1 MEVIHMQIT
10 KISDLPMKN
19 TGTERKH
26 FSPEE
31 LQREY
36 DYIKS
41 VKIIQKMLDKHLITQ
56 EQFNKIDR
64 LNRKSFSP
72 LYSRLMP

>member
-1 MEVIHMQIT
+1 MQIK
-10 KISDLPMKN
+10 KISDMPMIN
-19 TGTERKH
+19 IIPNREPL
-26 FSPEE
+26 SPEE

-41 VKIIQKMLDKHLITQ
+41 VKIIQKMLDKNLITQ
-56 EQFNKIDR
+56 EEFNKIDH